1 MRRPALALL
10 LCLAATPALPQAG
23 EHDIVRR
30 AVEAGQLKPLAE
42 ILAKVQAEHPGK
54 VLDVDLERDRK
65 GRRYYEIKLLKNDGR
80 RWEIRVDAETGAE
93 LGRQAESAAPLQPL
107 AGVLRKL
114 LAKYPGQVLDVEL
127 EQGGDD
133 HPVYEVRIAQDDG
146 RLREIEID
154 ARSGEVL
161 SGRERR
167 LTAMKSIKP
176 LPELLDMVQAR
187 YRGVVHEVEL
197 EHDREGRRYYE
208 IELRLEDGRG
218 LELHVDAVD
227 GSILH
232 EEEAD

>member
-1 MRRPALALL
+1 MRRPALALI
-10 LCLAATPALPQAG
+10 LCLASLPALLQAG
-23 EHDIVRR
+23 EHDVVRR

-42 ILAKVQAEHPGK
+42 ILAKVQAGHPGK

-65 GRRYYEIKLLKNDGR
+65 GRRYYEIKLLKGDGQ

-114 LAKYPGQVLDVEL
+114 LAKHPGQVLDVEL
-127 EQGGDD
+127 EQGEDD
-133 HPVYEVRIAQDDG
+133 HPIYEVRIAQDDG

-161 SGRERR
+161 GGRERR
-167 LTAMKSIKP
+167 LTAMKAIKP
-176 LPELLDMVQAR
+176 LPDLLDMVQAR

-208 IELRLEDGRG
+208 IELRLPDGRG
-218 LELHVDAVD
+218 LELQVDAVD
-227 GSILH
+227 GRILH